1 MQARTSLLPSILR
14 TGVVAGF
21 AGGVLIDAYLLVTV
35 VLVGHAATLE
45 GFYQFVAS
53 GAIGPAAYSQGPG
66 GALLGL
72 AVHLVVS
79 LSWGIGY
86 AYAAAQTPQLRSRPV
101 VSGIAYGIVV
111 MLAMQLVEVAAN
123 IYKIPGPALWFN
135 TLVAHTLFFGLPIAL
150 VVARIAPR
158 T

>member
-1 MQARTSLLPSILR
+1 M
-14 TGVVAGF
+14 
-21 AGGVLIDAYLLVTV
+21 IDAYLLVTV

-53 GAIGPAAYSQGPG
+53 GAIGPAAYAEGST

-72 AVHLVVS
+72 AVHVAVS
-79 LSWGIGY
+79 LSWGVGY
-86 AYAAAQTPQLRSRPV
+86 AYAAAQTPQVRSRPI
-101 VSGIAYGIVV
+101 VSGIAYGILV

-135 TLVAHTLFFGLPIAL
+135 TLVAHTLFFGLPVAL
-150 VVARIAPR
+150 VVSRTTPR